1 MGISENKPDLNDH
14 SSPVNDLGLMGG
26 MFDPVHFGHLNLA
39 ENVLR
44 QLSLDELHFVPC
56 GIPSHR
62 GSLVAPSEHRLAM
75 LELAIGDEKRFR
87 VDDREC
93 LSSETSYSFNTLAA
107 VREERPDCRLYF
119 VMGLDAF
126 NSLPSW
132 YRWKEIFDLA
142 HIIVAHRPEFKL
154 EYTDELADEYK
165 TRTVSTVEEL
175 RQQSLGN
182 IYFAEMREMNVS
194 STMVRHHIA
203 GHKPLESLLPAAL
216 IEYIETKKLYTED

>member
-87 VDDREC
+87 VDDR
-93 LSSETSYSFNTLAA
+93 
-107 VREERPDCRLYF
+107 
-119 VMGLDAF
+119 
-126 NSLPSW
+126 
-132 YRWKEIFDLA
+132 
-142 HIIVAHRPEFKL
+142 
-154 EYTDELADEYK
+154 
-165 TRTVSTVEEL
+165 
-175 RQQSLGN
+175 
-182 IYFAEMREMNVS
+182 NVS
-194 STMVRHHIA
+194 PA
-203 GHKPLESLLPAAL
+203 KPPTALTPWLQCAKRDRTAAC
-216 IEYIETKKLYTED
+216 IS